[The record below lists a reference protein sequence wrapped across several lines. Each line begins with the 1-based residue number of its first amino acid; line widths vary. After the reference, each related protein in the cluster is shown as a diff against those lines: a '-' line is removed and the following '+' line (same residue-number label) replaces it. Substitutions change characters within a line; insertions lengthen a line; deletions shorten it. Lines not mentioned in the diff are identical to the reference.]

1 MPKKDY
7 YEILGVSKSASVDEI
22 KKAYRKLALKYHP
35 DRNKGDKD
43 AENKFKEANAA
54 YEVLSDP
61 EKRKQYDTFGS
72 YQETPGGG
80 QGYSGFE
87 GFDFSNFQQGGNM
100 GFEDIFDTF
109 FGTGFGGGQRQRR
122 GRKSSR
128 GEDLQLSLQITFEE
142 AVFGTEKEI
151 QINRKEMCS
160 ACNGVGVEKGSKTVT
175 CPTCGGTGQVSYI
188 QRSFLGSIRSVTTCP
203 DCQGQGTIPEKKCP
217 VCKGEGR
224 IDHRDLF
231 TVKIPAGIEDG
242 TTLRITGKGNAG
254 KHGTGG
260 GDLYLSV
267 HVIPSKKFKRENN
280 HIYSDLE
287 ISNVQAVLGDEI
299 TVDTLYGKK
308 NVKIPKGIHE
318 GEMIRLKDLGVQQ
331 AGGYNRGDHFLRITI
346 KIPKRLSKKEEALYQ
361 ELLTLEKKEKKAW
374 F

>member
-1 MPKKDY
+1 MPKQDY
-7 YEILGVSKSASVDEI
+7 YEILGVSKNASIDEI
-22 KKAYRKLALKYHP
+22 KRAYRKLALKYHP
-35 DRNKGDKD
+35 DRNKGDKE
-43 AENKFKEANAA
+43 AEEKFKEINAA

-72 YQETPGGG
+72 YQESPGGG
-80 QGYSGFE
+80 FSGFE
-87 GFDFSNFQQGGNM
+87 GFDFSGFQQDGM

-109 FGTGFGGGQRQRR
+109 FGTGFAGAHKQRR
-122 GRKSSR
+122 GRKSAR

-142 AVFGTEKEI
+142 SVFGTEKEI
-151 QINRKEMCS
+151 QINRKAICS
-160 ACNGVGVEKGSKTVT
+160 SCNGSGVEKGSKMVT
-175 CPTCGGTGQVSYI
+175 CPTCGGSGQVSYI

-224 IDHRDLF
+224 VDYRDLF

-242 TTLRITGKGNAG
+242 ATIRIAGKGNAG
-254 KHGTGG
+254 KQGNSG
-260 GDLYLSV
+260 GDLYLSI
-267 HVIPSKKFKRENN
+267 HVIPSKKFRREGN

-308 NVKIPKGIHE
+308 NVKIPRGIHE
-318 GEMIRLKDLGVQQ
+318 GALIRLKDLGIQQ
-331 AGGYNRGDHFLRITI
+331 TGGYHRGDHFLRVTI

-361 ELLTLEKKEKKAW
+361 ELLNLEKKEKKTW